1 MFYPINEL
9 SCVISDVDLKIKVYS
24 ISAVNQVVFFFAY
37 QFIDG
42 GWAD

>member
-37 QFIDG
+37 QLIDG
-42 GWAD
+42 GWVD